1 MADRAGCCTP
11 CPDLVLT
18 WLPASRRGFSNRW
31 RVVKKVKGPAQA
43 KLGRATRL
51 VQGYVEHYN
60 NIRLNSAI
68 GYVTPRDML
77 AGRQQEIHATRD
89 RKLAAAR
96 QQRQVRRQLAAEGI
110 MPRRTSR
117 GANEDSTQP
126 SIYSCV
132 GYDGV
137 KL

>member
-1 MADRAGCCTP
+1 MICGT
-11 CPDLVLT
+11 
-18 WLPASRRGFSNRW
+18 RW
-31 RVVKKVKGPAQA
+31 
-43 KLGRATRL
+43 
-51 VQGYVEHYN
+51 
-60 NIRLNSAI
+60 I
-68 GYVTPRDML
+68 GYITPKDML
-77 AGRQQEIHATRD
+77 AGRQQEIHAARD

-96 QQRQVRRQLAAEGI
+96 QQRQVRRQLAAKGL
-110 MPRRTSR
+110 MPRRTSQ